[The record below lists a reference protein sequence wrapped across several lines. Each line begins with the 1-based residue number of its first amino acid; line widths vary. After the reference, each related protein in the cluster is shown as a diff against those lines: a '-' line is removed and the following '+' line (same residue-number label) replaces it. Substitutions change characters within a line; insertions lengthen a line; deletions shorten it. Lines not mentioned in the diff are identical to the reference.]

1 MYEIGLG
8 ALAELVMYEI
18 GPGALSELVMDEIG
32 LGALSMICLWYGRML
47 KKVEI
52 KRMNQDIPRN
62 FSGFSLQGF
71 TDQQDLQVLIFI
83 TFLILYFIIL
93 LGNVTIFSLIIWDSH
108 LHTPMYI
115 FLMNLS
121 LIDITY
127 TSNVLPK
134 LLDILLTRC
143 KTISFAG
150 CITQMYIFVS
160 LSCTEVLLLAAMA
173 YDRYVAICHPL
184 HYLILMSFRQC
195 ATLLFHVWVLGF
207 LTSTGHAVLISRKS
221 FCMSH
226 LIDHFFCDVTPLLKI
241 SSSDTSDVEMLS
253 YIEGVLVVFPTLL
266 VTFISYVRIISSILK
281 IKSSEGRSKAFSTCT
296 SHLTCVTI
304 FYGTLM
310 SMNMRPKSSTSP
322 KQDKFFALLYI
333 VLVPML
339 NPFIY
344 SLKNQDVKNAYEIGL
359 GALAESVMY
368 EMGPGALAESV
379 MYEMGPGAL
388 AEYMMYEIGPGH

>member
-1 MYEIGLG
+1 
-8 ALAELVMYEI
+8 
-18 GPGALSELVMDEIG
+18 
-32 LGALSMICLWYGRML
+32 
-47 KKVEI
+47 
-52 KRMNQDIPRN
+52 MNQDIPRN
-62 FSGFSLQGF
+62 VSGFSIQGF

-83 TFLILYFIIL
+83 TFLFIYFIIL
-93 LGNVTIFSLIIWDSH
+93 LGNVTIFSLIIWDPH
-108 LHTPMYI
+108 LHTPMYM

-121 LIDITY
+121 LIDVTY

-134 LLDILLTRC
+134 LLDKILTQR
-143 KTISFAG
+143 KIISFAG
-150 CITQMYIFVS
+150 CITQMYVFVS
-160 LSCTEVLLLAAMA
+160 LSCTEFLLLAAMA

-184 HYLILMSFRQC
+184 HYVILMSFRHC
-195 ATLLFHVWVLGF
+195 AVLLFHVWVLGF
-207 LTSTGHAVLISRKS
+207 ITPTGHAVLISQKS

-241 SSSDTSDVEMLS
+241 SCSDTSDVEMLS

-266 VTFISYVRIISSILK
+266 VTCISYVHIISSVLK
-281 IKSSEGRSKAFSTCT
+281 ITSSEGRSKAFSTCT

-310 SMNMRPKSSTSP
+310 CMNMRPTSITSP

-344 SLKNQDVKNAYEIGL
+344 SLKNQEVRNAVKMLKNKI
-359 GALAESVMY
+359 SF
-368 EMGPGALAESV
+368 
-379 MYEMGPGAL
+379 
-388 AEYMMYEIGPGH
+388 

>member
-1 MYEIGLG
+1 
-8 ALAELVMYEI
+8 
-18 GPGALSELVMDEIG
+18 
-32 LGALSMICLWYGRML
+32 
-47 KKVEI
+47 
-52 KRMNQDIPRN
+52 MNQDIPRN
-62 FSGFSLQGF
+62 FSRFSIQGF

-83 TFLILYFIIL
+83 TFLFLYTIIL

-108 LHTPMYI
+108 LHTPMYM

-121 LIDITY
+121 LMDITY

-134 LLDILLTRC
+134 LLDIILTQR

-150 CITQMYIFVS
+150 CITQMYVFAS
-160 LSCTEVLLLAAMA
+160 LSSTEFLLLATMA

-184 HYLILMSFRQC
+184 HYFILMGFRQC
-195 ATLLFHVWVLGF
+195 ATLLFNVWVLGF
-207 LTSTGHAVLISRKS
+207 ITPTGHAILISKKS

-241 SSSDTSDVEMLS
+241 SCSGTTDIEMLS

-266 VTFISYVRIISSILK
+266 VTFISYIRIITSVLK
-281 IKSSEGRSKAFSTCT
+281 ITSSEGRSKAFSTCT

-304 FYGTLM
+304 FYGTIM
-310 SMNMRPKSSTSP
+310 SMYMRPTSITSP
-322 KQDKFFALLYI
+322 KQDKFFSLLYI

-344 SLKNQDVKNAYEIGL
+344 SLKNQEVKRAVKMLKNKIL
-359 GALAESVMY
+359 F
-368 EMGPGALAESV
+368 
-379 MYEMGPGAL
+379 
-388 AEYMMYEIGPGH
+388 

>member
-1 MYEIGLG
+1 
-8 ALAELVMYEI
+8 
-18 GPGALSELVMDEIG
+18 
-32 LGALSMICLWYGRML
+32 
-47 KKVEI
+47 
-52 KRMNQDIPRN
+52 MNQDIPRN
-62 FSGFSLQGF
+62 VSGFFIQGF

-83 TFLILYFIIL
+83 TFLFLYFIIL
-93 LGNVTIFSLIIWDSH
+93 LGNVTILSLIIWDSH
-108 LHTPMYI
+108 LHTPMYM

-134 LLDILLTRC
+134 LLYMILIQR

-150 CITQMYIFVS
+150 CITQMYVFVL
-160 LSCTEVLLLAAMA
+160 LSCTEFLLLAAMA

-184 HYLILMSFRQC
+184 HYVILMCFRRC
-195 ATLLFHVWVLGF
+195 AILLLHVWVLGF
-207 LTSTGHAVLISRKS
+207 LNSIGHAVLISQKS

-241 SSSDTSDVEMLS
+241 SCSDTSDVEMLS
-253 YIEGVLVVFPTLL
+253 YIEGVLLAVPTLL
-266 VTFISYVRIISSILK
+266 LTCISYICIISSILK
-281 IKSSEGRSKAFSTCT
+281 IKSSEGRNKAFSTCT

-310 SMNMRPKSSTSP
+310 CLYMRPTSITSP
-322 KQDKFFALLYI
+322 KQDKYFSLLYI

-344 SLKNQDVKNAYEIGL
+344 SLKNQEVKNALNRLKNKI
-359 GALAESVMY
+359 SF
-368 EMGPGALAESV
+368 
-379 MYEMGPGAL
+379 
-388 AEYMMYEIGPGH
+388 